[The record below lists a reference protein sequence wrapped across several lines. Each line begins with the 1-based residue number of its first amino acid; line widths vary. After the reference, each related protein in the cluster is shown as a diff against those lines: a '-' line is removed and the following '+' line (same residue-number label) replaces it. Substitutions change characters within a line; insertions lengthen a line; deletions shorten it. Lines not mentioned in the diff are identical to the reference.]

1 MPQQGS
7 INTDNISLGLGTLE
21 FGTYDM
27 NGAFTAYGFVGA
39 IKAEGTM
46 TYQRTILPFTT
57 GRPLLAVKQQTT
69 EEQFQIQ
76 FTLAEVTVANIK
88 NSLGAGSVTSSVIPV
103 FLDGTSNAPVGDL
116 TSSMTAV
123 TASDVLKFGGQCDV
137 NTIGLRFTH
146 GLSCGTGKR
155 QILEVYKA
163 SPMGTL
169 ALPFRETDWNLYQVE
184 FHSLADTTKPAGQQ
198 YCQFIVEQ

>member
-1 MPQQGS
+1 MPAQGN

-21 FGTYDM
+21 FGTYDT
-27 NGAFTAYGFVGA
+27 NGVFTSYSFVGA

-46 TYQRTILPFTT
+46 TYQRNILPFET
-57 GRPLLAVKQQTT
+57 GRPLLMVKQQATQ
-69 EEQFQIQ
+69 EQFMVQ

-88 NSLGAGSVTSSVIPV
+88 NSLGAGTQSSSVIPV
-103 FLDGTSNAPVGDL
+103 FLDATSNAPVGDL
-116 TSSMTAV
+116 TSSITAV
-123 TASDVLKFGGQCDV
+123 TTADILKFGGQCDV

-146 GLSCGTGKR
+146 ELSCTSGTR

-163 SPMGTL
+163 SPVGNL

-184 FHSLADTTKPAGQQ
+184 FRSLADTTKPAGQQ
-198 YCQFIVEQ
+198 YCQFVIER